1 MYDYGILRFQDWEFS
16 QGAYNAIGICSA
28 LHNIIGTKD
37 VRYMLALKT
46 GRSHKAGLVAV
57 YGGDKANQA

>member
-1 MYDYGILRFQDWEFS
+1 MYDYGILRFQGWEFS

-46 GRSHKAGLVAV
+46 GRSPAQSWPSRRVWRR
-57 YGGDKANQA
+57 